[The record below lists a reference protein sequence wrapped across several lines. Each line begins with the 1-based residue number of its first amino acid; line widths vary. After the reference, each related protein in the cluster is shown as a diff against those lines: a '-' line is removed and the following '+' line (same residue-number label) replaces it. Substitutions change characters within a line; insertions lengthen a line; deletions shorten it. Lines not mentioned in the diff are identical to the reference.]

1 MDTAARW
8 RILVLSLLV
17 IAGAVYLFT
26 RNDPRLQPG
35 MTSAPCTSD
44 GESVTGCGI
53 DDWAGLCRY
62 RAENALLLEQQ
73 ATPDV
78 VMIGDS
84 ITRAWPIEDDGIVGR
99 GIDRQT
105 SAQMLVRFRQDVV
118 RLRPRIVHI
127 LAGTNDIAGNTGPIS
142 PDIYLANIASMADL
156 ARARGIVVVLGTVP
170 PADHFRPVSEATP
183 GPWVQRLNDL
193 LKQYAE
199 SEGIVLADYHSA
211 LAAPDGGPIGE
222 YYHDPIHPGKAGYA
236 VMQPV
241 LERALAEART
251 RISGLK

>member
-73 ATPDV
+73 REN
-78 VMIGDS
+78 GS
-84 ITRAWPIEDDGIVGR
+84 WE
-99 GIDRQT
+99 
-105 SAQMLVRFRQDVV
+105 
-118 RLRPRIVHI
+118 
-127 LAGTNDIAGNTGPIS
+127 NEIS
-142 PDIYLANIASMADL
+142 PEYETAMACLILQMPNSYLPI
-156 ARARGIVVVLGTVP
+156 
-170 PADHFRPVSEATP
+170 F
-183 GPWVQRLNDL
+183 QR
-193 LKQYAE
+193 
-199 SEGIVLADYHSA
+199 
-211 LAAPDGGPIGE
+211 
-222 YYHDPIHPGKAGYA
+222 
-236 VMQPV
+236 
-241 LERALAEART
+241 
-251 RISGLK
+251 